1 MFQEFSFDITPYI
14 PMIIGYGTKLI
25 VFILGLYI
33 GMKVIKNAVYLVKKA
48 LNKQHFDKTL
58 TKFLMSI
65 VEIVLKVLL
74 ILSLIQYV
82 GIPTTSFVAI
92 LASAGLAIGMALSG
106 TLQNFAGGAML
117 LALRP
122 FKVGDYVELA
132 GYAGTVDS
140 IQIFSTILTTPD
152 NKKVIIPNSECSN
165 SSMINY
171 SSTGKR
177 RVDLTIGI
185 GYNDDIDHAKKT
197 LQKIIDEN
205 KKVIDRDDSL
215 IAVSNLGDNSVDLV
229 LRIWVKG
236 PDYWDVY
243 FETLETIKKTFD
255 KEGISFPFPQRDVHI
270 YNEK

>member
-1 MFQEFSFDITPYI
+1 
-14 PMIIGYGTKLI
+14 
-25 VFILGLYI
+25 
-33 GMKVIKNAVYLVKKA
+33 
-48 LNKQHFDKTL
+48 
-58 TKFLMSI
+58 
-65 VEIVLKVLL
+65 
-74 ILSLIQYV
+74 
-82 GIPTTSFVAI
+82 
-92 LASAGLAIGMALSG
+92 
-106 TLQNFAGGAML
+106 
-117 LALRP
+117 
-122 FKVGDYVELA
+122 
-132 GYAGTVDS
+132 
-140 IQIFSTILTTPD
+140 
-152 NKKVIIPNSECSN
+152 
-165 SSMINY
+165 MINY

-255 KEGISFPFPQRDVHI
+255 KEEISFPFPQRDVHI

>member
-1 MFQEFSFDITPYI
+1 
-14 PMIIGYGTKLI
+14 MIIGYGTKLI

-33 GMKVIKNAVYLVKKA
+33 GMKIIRNAVSLIKKG

-74 ILSLIQYV
+74 ILSLIQYI

-92 LASAGLAIGMALSG
+92 LASAGLAIGLALSG

-132 GYAGTVDS
+132 GYAGTVES

-152 NKKVIIPNSECSN
+152 NKKVIIPNAECSN

-185 GYNDDIDHAKKT
+185 GYNDDIDKAKRV
-197 LQKIIDEN
+197 LRSIMEDN
-205 KKVIDRDDSL
+205 KKVIDKDDAL
-215 IAVSNLGDNSVDLV
+215 IAVFK
-229 LRIWVKG
+229 LRRQLSRLSPKNVGKR
-236 PDYWDVY
+236 
-243 FETLETIKKTFD
+243 K
-255 KEGISFPFPQRDVHI
+255 
-270 YNEK
+270 